1 MSEQLKQL
9 QDLEAELREVNREF
23 ARAARPLDRMTDL
36 NNEQRQKIG
45 AQLRA
50 AAARWESVTQQ
61 ISQVLGTGSAPGVS
75 RRNTTKAVRDEN
87 Q

>member
-9 QDLEAELREVNREF
+9 QDLEALLHEVNQEF
-23 ARAARPLDRMTDL
+23 ARAARPLYRMTDL

-61 ISQVLGTGSAPGVS
+61 ISQALGTGSAPGVS
-75 RRNTTKAVRDEN
+75 RRNTTKADGDEN